1 MLPESTELIESLD
14 QVLGERIAPL
24 INDDHAQA
32 RIVVMRQ
39 ILGHLY
45 QRAQFEGQYMW
56 DEYAELVDLLS
67 GLQDRLA
74 SVDIPAALAA
84 AQAMIAPGQYPS
96 IPAMDARNRVL
107 KECLVLVIEH
117 LDDLPST
124 ELASAEAEVNT
135 YLRHQLDREDELC
148 RAPVFG
154 SDQKRDLSLV

>member
-24 INDDHAQA
+24 IDDDHAQA

-45 QRAQFEGQYMW
+45 QRAQLEGQYLW
-56 DEYAELVDLLS
+56 DEYEELVDLLS
-67 GLQDRLA
+67 GLRNQVV
-74 SVDIPAALAA
+74 SVDIPAALDA
-84 AQAMIAPGQYPS
+84 AQAVIAPGQYPS
-96 IPAMDARNRVL
+96 IAAMDARNRIL
-107 KECLVLVIEH
+107 KECLVLIIER
-117 LDDLPST
+117 LDDLPHA
-124 ELASAEAEVNT
+124 ESARAESEVNA

-154 SDQKRDLSLV
+154 SDEKRDLSLV